1 MIHRRVPFECGKG
14 IRLNRTSNITQ
25 RLCAD
30 GPKVARTLN
39 GANGDP
45 APCDAPSSRALARFP
60 HGGNFIDLWQ
70 APDFPM
76 RTECLVVARF
86 VRIKLEI
93 AIVAICN

>member
-1 MIHRRVPFECGKG
+1 VGKG

-25 RLCAD
+25 KLCAD
-30 GPKVARTLN
+30 EPKVARTLN

-60 HGGNFIDLWQ
+60 HGGNFIDLRQ

-76 RTECLVVARF
+76 RTECAFVVARF
-86 VRIKLEI
+86 VRIKL
-93 AIVAICN
+93 